1 MPTTTATKTTQA
13 TINALLQSAKP
24 DATRKFTDLHR
35 LAQVGPHLSGTRRSY
50 KAYDEDGEQ
59 LPGEVNYPRVVVED
73 LLPQVAD
80 VLGRLFQ
87 LQFTQDRTN
96 CDARADI
103 EVDGEVILPDVPAT
117 FLLFLEKQLVD
128 LRTFIRAL
136 PPLDDAERWNRNE
149 GSGTT
154 WYESDPA
161 ETVRT
166 KKTPKT
172 FIKWQPPT
180 PEYRQDAQVEVI
192 QEDVRLGTW
201 TTVKLSG
208 AVPGVRIRELDQR
221 ITKLIDAVKVAR
233 ERANSTPA
241 VDRTADPLFRY
252 LFG

>member
-1 MPTTTATKTTQA
+1 MPTTTQA

-35 LAQVGPHLSGTRRSY
+35 LAQAGAHLSGTRRSY
-50 KAYDEDGEQ
+50 APYDDDGEQ
-59 LPGEVNYPRVVVED
+59 LPNETNYPRTVVED
-73 LLPQVAD
+73 LFGQVAD

-96 CDARADI
+96 CDARADV
-103 EVDGEVILPDVPAT
+103 EVDGEVILADVPAT

-128 LRTFIRAL
+128 LRTFVRAL
-136 PPLDDAERWNRNE
+136 PVLDDAERWHRNVD
-149 GSGTT
+149 SGAG
-154 WYESDPA
+154 WYESEPA
-161 ETVRT
+161 DTART
-166 KKTPKT
+166 KKVAKT
-172 FIKWQPPT
+172 FVKWQPPS
-180 PEYRQDAQVEVI
+180 PEYRQEAQVDVI

-208 AVPGVRIRELDQR
+208 AVPGARVRELDRRVQN
-221 ITKLIDAVKVAR
+221 LIDAVKVAR

-241 VDRTADPLFRY
+241 VDRDAAPLFRY